1 MVQDNST
8 SGVLSIVSGTFAF
21 ISVTSFQP
29 TLTFMASV
37 IAIVSGIV
45 SIIKNTKNK

>member
-1 MVQDNST
+1 MVQNNSE
-8 SGVLSIVSGTFAF
+8 SGMLSIVSGTFAF

-29 TLTFMASV
+29 ALTFIASV

-45 SIIKNTKNK
+45 SIVKNTKK